1 MADDKDNTEAPT
13 AAPSRRGANP
23 DRQQAD
29 ASARIEHIREI
40 LVGDIVVE
48 IERRLA
54 RLEHLIANR
63 NSELQHDVRNRTD
76 VLEAHVRKELDALG
90 TRAVH
95 DNGELNAA
103 IRAIRSE
110 HRNELA
116 QMEQRLS
123 RMEDRIEV
131 SVARVEREARDQLLA
146 QAKTFIEELERVRM
160 QLRTALASE
169 LGVAAE
175 PFEQEGEHADP
186 WPAPH

>member
-1 MADDKDNTEAPT
+1 MADDKDDTGAAT
-13 AAPSRRGANP
+13 AVPPRHGALS

-29 ASARIEHIREI
+29 ANARIEHIREI
-40 LVGDIVVE
+40 LVGDVVVE

-54 RLEHLIANR
+54 RLEHMISNR
-63 NSELQHDVRNRTD
+63 NSELQHSVRNRTE
-76 VLEAHVRKELDALG
+76 VLEAHVRKELETLG

-123 RMEDRIEV
+123 RIEDRIEV
-131 SVARVEREARDQLLA
+131 SIARVEREARDQLLA
-146 QAKTFIEELERVRM
+146 QATTFIDELERVRM
-160 QLRTALASE
+160 ELRTSLASE

-175 PFEQEGEHADP
+175 PFEQEGEHADT